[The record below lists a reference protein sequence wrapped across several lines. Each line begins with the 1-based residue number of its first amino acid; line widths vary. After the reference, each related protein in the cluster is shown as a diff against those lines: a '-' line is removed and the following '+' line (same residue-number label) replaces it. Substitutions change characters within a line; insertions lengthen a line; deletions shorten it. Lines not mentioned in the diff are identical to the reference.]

1 MRRLLI
7 ATTIL
12 LLCILMALP
21 VLGANNASKVQIFAT
36 VQQNESCAVTATV
49 TLHIEQNSGDLR
61 FPIPLDATAVS
72 LNGSRVW
79 TSRDNQAQYIDLS
92 SAVRN
97 MTGDFTFTISY
108 HLPDVIH
115 TGAAGVTELQLPLLS
130 GYEDPIALLEFSV
143 TLPGEINAKP
153 AFSSGYHQ
161 ANIEKDLINTVQ
173 DNTVT
178 GRSTVELKDHES
190 LTMTLAVDKTLFPD
204 APLVFYESDADDV
217 AMTIC
222 AVCALLYWLLTM
234 RAFPV
239 RHQHSASAP
248 EGTTA
253 GQLGAVMTLGKA
265 DLSLMVLSWA
275 QLGYIQLERKAKG
288 QVLLHKQMDMGNERT
303 AFEQHCFRMLFGKRI
318 TIDTTSVFYATCCRK
333 IAAMSPN
340 LQSFVDRRSGNPRLF
355 RALAA
360 LIALFGGVSFGI
372 AMSQGAALQGFWIFL
387 TAGFGLILGWYM
399 QLTVQEL
406 LLRKSSHTLIGAAA
420 CVVWLLFGLLAGQF
434 SIALTVM
441 LLQWLA
447 GLMTF
452 FGGRRTEA
460 GRQELAR
467 ILGLRRYLNTV
478 SKEDL
483 RRIDDSDPDYFHNL
497 IPYAIALGADRS
509 FARRFGNDRIPP
521 CPYLSMHNDQIHTAG
536 QWVDILRQVL
546 TDMNRRSRTLPMERF
561 LELLSSF
568 RSAPTKK
575 SKKRK

>member
-7 ATTIL
+7 VISIL
-12 LLCILMALP
+12 LLCVLMAVP
-21 VLGANNASKVQIFAT
+21 VLGANNASRVQIFAT
-36 VQQNESCAVTATV
+36 VQQNESCAVNATV
-49 TLHIEQNSGDLR
+49 TLHIEENSGNLR
-61 FPIPLDATAVS
+61 FPVPPDATAVS

-79 TSRDNQAQYIDLS
+79 TTRDQQAQYIDLG

-97 MTGDFTFTISY
+97 MTGDFTFNISY

-115 TGAAGVTELQLPLLS
+115 IGAAEVTELRLPLLS

-143 TLPGEINAKP
+143 TLPGEITAKP

-161 ANIEKDLINTVQ
+161 ANIEKDLTNTVQ

-204 APLVFYESDADDV
+204 APLVFYESDADDT
-217 AMTIC
+217 AMIIC

-234 RAFPV
+234 RALPV
-239 RHQHSASAP
+239 RRQHSASAP

-275 QLGYIQLERKAKG
+275 QLGYLQLQTKAKG

-303 AFEQHCFRMLFGKRI
+303 PFEQNCFRALFGKREVV
-318 TIDTTSVFYATCCRK
+318 DTTGVFYATRCRQV
-333 IAAMSPN
+333 AAMSPN
-340 LQSFVDRRSGNPRLF
+340 LQSLVHRRSGNPKLF
-355 RALAA
+355 RALSA

-387 TAGFGLILGWYM
+387 TAALGLVLGWGM
-399 QLTVQEL
+399 QMAVQEL
-406 LLRKSSHTLIGAAA
+406 LLRKSSRTLTGILA
-420 CVVWLLFGLLAGQF
+420 CVIWLLFGLLAGQF
-434 SIALTVM
+434 NIALTVM

-452 FGGRRTEA
+452 FGGRRTDA

-467 ILGLRRYLNTV
+467 ILGLRRYLTTV
-478 SKEDL
+478 TKEEL

-497 IPYAIALGADRS
+497 IPYALALGVERS

-521 CPYLSMHNDQIHTAG
+521 CPYLNEGQDPLNTAS
-536 QWVDILRQVL
+536 QWTDKLRRVL
-546 TDMNRRSRTLPMERF
+546 TNMNRRSRTLPLERF
-561 LELLSSF
+561 WELLSSF
-568 RSAPTKK
+568 RNPPAQK
-575 SKKRK
+575 SRKRK